1 MKVACIDTENPVVI
15 YFDFW
20 VTLFFSEPPKLEEP
34 EEWKEEKLST
44 LELLVQTHNNNP
56 VERVSLKKTPYFYN
70 PVAVLIKT
78 ETLTFYKFFK
88 LQRINDSL
96 MIHAEPNNFS
106 VAEFITVGFV
116 LSFKMYCRQQ
126 G

>member
-1 MKVACIDTENPVVI
+1 MKVACIDIENPVVI

-20 VTLFFSEPPKLEEP
+20 ALLFLSEPPKLEEP
-34 EEWKEEKLST
+34 EQWKEEKLST

-56 VERVSLKKTPYFYN
+56 VERVSLKKKNHFYN
-70 PVAVLIKT
+70 PVLIKT
-78 ETLTFYKFFK
+78 ETLTFYNFFK

-96 MIHAEPNNFS
+96 MIHAEPDNFS

-126 G
+126 S

>member
-1 MKVACIDTENPVVI
+1 MKVAFIDTENPVVI

-20 VTLFFSEPPKLEEP
+20 VSLFLSEPPKLEEP
-34 EEWKEEKLST
+34 EQWKEEKLST

-56 VERVSLKKTPYFYN
+56 VERASLKKKIYIYN
-70 PVAVLIKT
+70 HVAVLIKT

-96 MIHAEPNNFS
+96 VIHAEPDNFS
-106 VAEFITVGFV
+106 VADFITVGFV
-116 LSFKMYCRQQ
+116 VSFKMYCRQQ